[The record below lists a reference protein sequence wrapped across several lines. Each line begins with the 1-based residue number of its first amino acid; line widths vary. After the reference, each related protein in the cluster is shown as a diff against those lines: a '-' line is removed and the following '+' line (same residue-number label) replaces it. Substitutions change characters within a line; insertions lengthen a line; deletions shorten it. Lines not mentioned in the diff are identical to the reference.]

1 MFNRASAGACTSR
14 YRAWVPIEEARPSAD
29 VHVISVQHRWKPHI
43 LLIDIAQD
51 VKDEGVC
58 RSSTAFRGTRD
69 RSWNLYSSGCF
80 PAGRGVILRSHLDL
94 NCRDF
99 ITLEAQT
106 HTALPD
112 SQ

>member
-1 MFNRASAGACTSR
+1 MRECVGAALHLEEHGIDPGICTRA
-14 YRAWVPIEEARPSAD
+14 
-29 VHVISVQHRWKPHI
+29 
-43 LLIDIAQD
+43 
-51 VKDEGVC
+51 GV
-58 RSSTAFRGTRD
+58 
-69 RSWNLYSSGCF
+69 F